1 MTDARGTRTPVDA
14 VDVALPPVAEPP
26 LPALTKRLQARL
38 EALESSPDLAVG
50 RPAPRT
56 RIAPPP
62 PSHPVDDPAAIADLY
77 EQLSLLRS
85 QLEAAFEEVDTR
97 IAAAERRAALAEAQ
111 ADAADSRAQVAS
123 ARSANVLS
131 AVDELAAELARLTA
145 DGPVDVHG
153 LRGAVERLRARLQP
167 TA

>member
-1 MTDARGTRTPVDA
+1 MTDAPRLTPIDDVDL
-14 VDVALPPVAEPP
+14 ALPPVAEPP
-26 LPALTKRLQARL
+26 LPALTRRLQARL
-38 EALESSPDLAVG
+38 EAIESNADLAVG

-62 PSHPVDDPAAIADLY
+62 PAHPVDDPAAIADLY

-85 QLEAAFEEVDTR
+85 QLETAFDEVDTR
-97 IAAAERRAALAEAQ
+97 IAAAEQRAAMAQAQ

-131 AVDELAAELARLTA
+131 AVDELAAELARIA
-145 DGPVDVHG
+145 DGGHVDVHG

-167 TA
+167 TV